1 MPGTILTT
9 YHELSHLILK
19 TILRSKNSHFSH
31 KETDLEKSN
40 NLPRGHTVFR
50 AVNTQNWFKN
60 NKTLNHYQTSSEYIQ

>member
-50 AVNTQNWFKN
+50 AVNTQN
-60 NKTLNHYQTSSEYIQ
+60 